1 MATHE
6 QAAGNASLDHLKLGA
21 ALLLVVAAIA
31 AFYVFNDVSWA
42 VRTVGVIVAIAAALG
57 IAAFT
62 VPGLKARHF
71 LQESQF
77 ELRKVVWPT
86 RQETIQTTIVILVVV
101 LIVAIIL
108 WVVDSLL
115 SWVVLDLLLKPGS

>member
-6 QAAGNASLDHLKLGA
+6 QSDGSSSLDTLKLGG
-21 ALLLVVAAIA
+21 ALALVVAAIA
-31 AFYVFNDVSWA
+31 AFYVFSDISWA
-42 VRTVGVIVAIAAALG
+42 VRTVGVIVAIGAALG

-62 VPGLKARHF
+62 GPGLRARNF

-101 LIVAIIL
+101 VIVSIIL
-108 WVVDSLL
+108 WMVDSLL

>member
-1 MATHE
+1 MANHE
-6 QAAGNASLDHLKLGA
+6 STAGNTPLDNLKLGIA
-21 ALLLVVAAIA
+21 VLLVVGAVA

-42 VRTVGVIVAIAAALG
+42 IRSVGVIVAIGAALG
-57 IAAFT
+57 LAAFT
-62 VPGLKARHF
+62 GPGLRVRHF
-71 LQESQF
+71 LLESQF

-86 RQETIQTTIVILVVV
+86 RQETIHTTMVIMVVV

-108 WVVDSLL
+108 WLVDSLL